1 MNLAATETD
10 LIESYALHLD
20 DPIARELVGRWYD
33 ATRALRTFIE
43 ERREEP
49 LDLVDVATLAE
60 MFLGASLSASA
71 SNS

>member
-1 MNLAATETD
+1 MNLAATEAD

-43 ERREEP
+43 ERRAEA
-49 LDLVDVATLAE
+49 LDLCDVATLAE
-60 MFLGASLSASA
+60 MFVDATRTTRT
-71 SNS
+71 